1 MTYPEL
7 ENLVQTGQL
16 KREKPSQSEI
26 QGPITSGQARL
37 NDSTNTQNS
46 LEGRFDL
53 AYNAAHALAHAALR
67 RLGYRS
73 DSRYTVFQALPYSLG
88 VPAEVWRMLAKCH
101 TLRNGF
107 EYEGMSN
114 VDDRLVHDL
123 IEAAS
128 AVRSA
133 LADAMKK
140 T

>member
-16 KREKPSQSEI
+16 KREKPSHSEI
-26 QGPITSGQARL
+26 EGLITSGHARL

-73 DSRYTVFQALPYSLG
+73 DSRYAVFQALPDSLG

-101 TLRNGF
+101 TLRNEF
-107 EYEGMSN
+107 EYEGMSD

-128 AVRSA
+128 AVRDA
-133 LADAMKK
+133 LADAMKN